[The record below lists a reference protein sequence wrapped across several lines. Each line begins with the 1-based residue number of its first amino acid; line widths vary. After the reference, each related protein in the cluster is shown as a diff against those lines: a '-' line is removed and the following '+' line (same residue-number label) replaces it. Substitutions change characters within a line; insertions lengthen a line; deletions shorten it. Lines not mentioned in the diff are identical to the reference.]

1 MYYVYY
7 NQEDGSITAV
17 ANIIDESFGSTYI
30 EVDLPTYTKLSDIE
44 TMTSYIV
51 VENIRIK
58 GKMYIVS
65 KNADTTEQLYPKGI
79 IPKQSFTENAVIFK
93 QSLSAGTWS
102 VISTMNDEVCAL
114 FSQGDDYIKEY
125 YVVDPTNR
133 FIIHDTLSI
142 NLKTLASTGLIELK
156 NYNKA
161 VCKQNVSLLC
171 GSQHVKHI
179 HTVEE

>member
-7 NQEDGSITAV
+7 NEDGTITAV
-17 ANIIDESFGSTYI
+17 ANITDETFGPTYI
-30 EVDLPTYTKLSDIE
+30 EVDLPTYTKLSDVE
-44 TMTSYIV
+44 TMISHIV
-51 VENIRIK
+51 VENVRIK

-65 KNADTTEQLYPKGI
+65 KNADTAAQLYPKGI
-79 IPKQSFTENAVIFK
+79 IPKQSFTDNAVIFK
-93 QSLSAGTWS
+93 QSLSAGTWT

-133 FIIHDTLSI
+133 FIIYDTLSI
-142 NLKTLASTGLIELK
+142 NLKKLASAGLIELK
-156 NYNKA
+156 NYNKTL
-161 VCKQNVSLLC
+161 CKQNVSLLC